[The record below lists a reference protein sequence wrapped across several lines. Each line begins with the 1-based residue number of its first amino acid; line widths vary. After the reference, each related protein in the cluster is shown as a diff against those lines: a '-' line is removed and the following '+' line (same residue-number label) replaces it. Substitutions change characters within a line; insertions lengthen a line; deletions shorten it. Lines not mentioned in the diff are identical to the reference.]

1 MRDPLMIR
9 AAQSRDGST
18 ARRPI
23 RVLIVD
29 DSALVRSLL
38 TQILEAAP
46 GIEVVGVAAD
56 AHVAREKIKRLNP
69 DVLTLDVEM
78 PKMDGI
84 TFLRN
89 LMRLRPMPV
98 VMVSSLTERG
108 ADVTL
113 DALALGAVDYLSK
126 PRIDLAAT
134 LKDYAEELIGKVRI
148 AARASVR
155 ALDPRQ
161 SGTPGA
167 VRPAHSADAV
177 LPKAPKLTRPLRTT
191 DHVIAIGASTGGT
204 EAIKAVLM
212 RLPPDC
218 PGVVIAQHIPKAFS
232 APFARRMNGCC
243 PMSVCEAQDGQHVLA
258 GHAYIA
264 PGDQHLV
271 LVRDGTRYV
280 CRLDDGVPVNRHKP
294 SVDVLF
300 RSVAQNAGRNAIGVL
315 LTGMGRDGSQGLK
328 EMLESGGRT
337 IAQDEATSVV
347 WGMPGEAVALG
358 AAEHVLGLESVA
370 GKLLELAA
378 ALDITR
384 ERKAPGGAADP

>member
-1 MRDPLMIR
+1 MIPT
-9 AAQSRDGST
+9 AQSQAAPAG
-18 ARRPI
+18 RRPI

-38 TQILEAAP
+38 TDILKAAP

-56 AHVAREKIKRLNP
+56 AHAAREKIKQLNP

-126 PRIDLAAT
+126 PKIDLAAT
-134 LKDYAEELIGKVRI
+134 LKDYAEELIEKVRT

-161 SGTPGA
+161 PPRPAAA
-167 VRPAHSADAV
+167 VGPAHSADAV
-177 LPKAPKLTRPLRTT
+177 LPKLSPRNRPLRTT
-191 DHVIAIGASTGGT
+191 DRVIAIGASTGGT
-204 EAIKAVLM
+204 EAIKEVLM
-212 RLPPDC
+212 RLPPDS

-232 APFARRMNGCC
+232 TPFARRMNDCC
-243 PMSVCEAQDGQHVLA
+243 PVSVCEAEDGQHVLA

-264 PGDQHLV
+264 PGDRHLM
-271 LVRDGTRYV
+271 LVRDGARYV

-315 LTGMGRDGSQGLK
+315 LTGMGKDGARGMK
-328 EMLESGGRT
+328 EMLDSGSRT
-337 IAQDEATSVV
+337 IAQDEASSVV
-347 WGMPGEAVALG
+347 WGMPGEAVSLG
-358 AAEHVLGLESVA
+358 AAEHVVALESIA
-370 GKLLELAA
+370 GKILALA
-378 ALDITR
+378 EAMDITR
-384 ERKAPGGAADP
+384 ESRALGAGDP